1 MSRQNV
7 QTQSTAGQQTDLLF
21 GLLHVGPKLLHEFVN
36 NSRAGLDSINALV
49 ESAKVNGDYKT
60 MTDAGLSIVHGI
72 KGSASLFDL
81 TLYIHIAHGL
91 EDKLRRMQVAGEADL
106 KTVLAGLEAQISRL
120 SRALDETAAL
130 LEPLSW
136 FQNFADTHISR
147 TRAFLTGAA
156 LLVEEMS
163 RVHQVNAALHYTHF
177 DLERIPAVYSQTIV
191 DVLTQLLRNAVAHGI
206 EPPGE
211 RQEAGKPV
219 RGLIYL
225 ASRHSSK
232 YYRFSVQDDGRGLN
246 PADLKAA
253 VAASETFSP
262 MATGAMTTAELAAF
276 LFEPGFTTSKSP
288 SHSAGCGMGL
298 NLVVQKL
305 SALEGRLEFVFTR
318 GKGCRFEFSLPVP
331 KALLTEQVVSHETK
345 AFENE

>member
-1 MSRQNV
+1 
-7 QTQSTAGQQTDLLF
+7 
-21 GLLHVGPKLLHEFVN
+21 
-36 NSRAGLDSINALV
+36 
-49 ESAKVNGDYKT
+49 
-60 MTDAGLSIVHGI
+60 
-72 KGSASLFDL
+72 
-81 TLYIHIAHGL
+81 
-91 EDKLRRMQVAGEADL
+91 MQVTGEADL
-106 KTVLAGLEAQISRL
+106 KKAIAGIEAQISQL
-120 SRALDETAAL
+120 SRALDETAVL

-136 FQNFADTHISR
+136 FQNFADNRISR
-147 TRAFLTGAA
+147 TQAFLTGAA
-156 LLVEEMS
+156 LLVEETS
-163 RVHQVNAALHYTHF
+163 RAHQVNAALHYTHF
-177 DLERIPAVYSQTIV
+177 DLERIPAEYSQTIV
-191 DVLTQLLRNAVAHGI
+191 EVLTQLLRNAVAHGI

-253 VAASETFSP
+253 VAASETFSH
-262 MATGAMTTAELAAF
+262 MVTGAMTAAELAAF

-305 SALEGRLEFVFTR
+305 SALAGRLEFVFTR
-318 GKGCRFEFSLPVP
+318 GKGCRFEFILPVP
-331 KALLTEQVVSHETK
+331 KAC
-345 AFENE
+345 